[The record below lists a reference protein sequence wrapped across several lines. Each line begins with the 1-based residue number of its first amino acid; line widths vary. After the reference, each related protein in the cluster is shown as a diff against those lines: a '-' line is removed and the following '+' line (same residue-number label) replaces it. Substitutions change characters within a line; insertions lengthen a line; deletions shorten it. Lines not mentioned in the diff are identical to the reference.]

1 MHLLLRCSTLNLK
14 ANSSFTGSTCF
25 SLRFS
30 HIAQNWLFFITFAT
44 KNKRRFFLGLG
55 ESSRD
60 VAELSP
66 TQVRKVGLTANQTK
80 PHPSPTHTLT
90 HGKKK
95 SFNRICPEHFSV
107 IVSAEVQDCLT
118 RNTVNTS
125 PCATFLSKLFRA

>member
-1 MHLLLRCSTLNLK
+1 MFLSGTGRKLKRCS
-14 ANSSFTGSTCF
+14 
-25 SLRFS
+25 
-30 HIAQNWLFFITFAT
+30 I
-44 KNKRRFFLGLG
+44 
-55 ESSRD
+55 
-60 VAELSP
+60 ELSP

-80 PHPSPTHTLT
+80 PHPSPTHTPT
-90 HGKKK
+90 HGKK